1 LHYKHLAASHADLF
15 LACLPLLY
23 FFLQAVQIVALQSV
37 HHEQRST
44 DVPQEEHHAV
54 SEVLESDVTWLHF
67 YLFVHLALKVGC
79 FRICYR
85 SSLTNL
91 PFVNTLSLEVLLV
104 EAFFGW
110 VEQRVVKVLE
120 VLLDEPDDAH
130 MYYKVLARKRG
141 QGCCLTLGLR
151 PMYLNDGF
159 LGICR

>member
-1 LHYKHLAASHADLF
+1 M
-15 LACLPLLY
+15 LY

-130 MYYKVLARKRG
+130 MYYKVLARKRVRVAASR
-141 QGCCLTLGLR
+141 LGYVRCTSTTVSWASAVRTVVMVALR
-151 PMYLNDGF
+151 GPLEAF
-159 LGICR
+159 VKQS